1 MTNKLTA
8 TMQIA
13 ERVYSLAQEQDDP
26 TLMIG
31 AYNGLA
37 CTLYYLGDF
46 ESARQY
52 AMRGV
57 QIWRSGS
64 VRSYAIED
72 FHAPVVSCLY
82 HGAMCEWH
90 LGEIASCQAHIAEAI
105 SIAKELK
112 DMNALA
118 LALNWAANLGILER
132 NPAEVDRLASE
143 LIELCTRYGFV
154 QLLTSANV
162 LRGWARS
169 ASGDVAE
176 AIPWIEQA
184 ISDNRA
190 MGTVLGLS
198 GFLALKSEV
207 LHLADRTA
215 DALEAISEAEALAE
229 RSEQRNFLSALHR
242 RRGVFLTALGA
253 DQTQIEASFSEA
265 IRIAREQ
272 KSSSLEKRAEGTYA
286 EYRKLRAS
294 ASGGRGFRLP
304 L

>member
-1 MTNKLTA
+1 
-8 TMQIA
+8 
-13 ERVYSLAQEQDDP
+13 
-26 TLMIG
+26 
-31 AYNGLA
+31 
-37 CTLYYLGDF
+37 LGDF

-64 VRSYAIED
+64 VQSYAIED
-72 FHAPVVSCLY
+72 FHTPVVSCLY

-90 LGEIASCQAHIAEAI
+90 LGEIASCRAHMDEAI

-118 LALNWAANLGILER
+118 LALGWAASLGILER

-143 LIELCTRYGFV
+143 LIELCTRHGFV

-169 ASGDVAE
+169 ASGVDAE
-176 AIPWIEQA
+176 GIPWIEQA
-184 ISDNRA
+184 IRDNRA
-190 MGTVLGLS
+190 TGTVLGLS
-198 GFLALKSEV
+198 GALALKSEA

-215 DALEAISEAEALAE
+215 DALEAVSEAEALAE
-229 RSEQRNFLSALHR
+229 RFEQRNFLSALHR
-242 RRGVFLTALGA
+242 RRGVFLAALGA
-253 DQTQIEASFSEA
+253 DKTQIEASFSEA

-272 KSSSLEKRAEGTYA
+272 KSFSLEKRAEDTYA
-286 EYRKLRAS
+286 EYRRLRAS
-294 ASGGRGFRLP
+294 SSEGRRFRLP